1 MVAPEALSAQ
11 WELAA
16 DIACCIAVWL
26 WLDVC
31 SLGLITATW
40 LERQGR
46 GPVAFT
52 AAVRSSLLFVMP
64 ADIR

>member
-1 MVAPEALSAQ
+1 MVAPKAMFAQ

-16 DIACCIAVWL
+16 DIACCIAVRL
-26 WLDVC
+26 GFDVS
-31 SLGLITATW
+31 SLGLVTATW

-64 ADIR
+64 ADVR